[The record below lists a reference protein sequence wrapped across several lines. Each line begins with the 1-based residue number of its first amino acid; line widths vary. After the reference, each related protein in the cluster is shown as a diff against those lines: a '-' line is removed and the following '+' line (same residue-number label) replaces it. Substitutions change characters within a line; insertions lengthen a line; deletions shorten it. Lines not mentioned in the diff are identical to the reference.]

1 MKQLTVFL
9 CLLFSIGLVQSQ
21 NISGVINSY
30 IEVTAFNQVESSVD
44 VVSSAGVNVEDS
56 LILIQMQGAQISTSQ
71 VDTSNGSVTNYNG
84 AGSWE
89 KVHVCSISG
98 NTILFKKELKH
109 TYSSD
114 GAMQLIPINVYN
126 NAVITDT
133 ITCDPWNGT
142 TGGVVLIYN
151 QGVLDFQSSIDVT
164 NKGFRAGQHFESST
178 SCSWSVSLM
187 SYEYDVSGGF
197 GAEKGEGIAK
207 YGNLRGGRGP
217 LANGG
222 GGGNDHNS
230 GGGGGSNV
238 SGGGIGG
245 ENDDPG
251 TFTCKGYY
259 PGLPGRGLSTNNERL
274 FMGGGGGAG
283 HSNSM
288 WSSSGG
294 QGAGI
299 VIIISDEIEGNSESI
314 LGIGMNAPEA
324 HGDGAGGGGA
334 GGSVCLLVDQVNS
347 ALSID
352 LHGGNGGDMDASI
365 AANTA
370 RCFGPGGGGGGGSI
384 RYKTSTAPANVS
396 TVLNGGSSGIVV
408 NSTAGCN
415 GFNINAGSG
424 ATGIIEFDG
433 EIPEGRKC
441 NAYCSTVHQVDLGTD
456 VNTCDTDSTVLD
468 AQNPGL
474 NYLWSNGATTQ
485 TIDVYG
491 AGQYWVEVLDGFC
504 LACDTV
510 DVQNFS
516 KPTYNGEVYFEL
528 CDGVTIVLDAQNPGA
543 TYQWNIGATSQ
554 SIAVNSGGLYDVL
567 ITKDNCYTGVFFDV
581 FECFSPPNTITP
593 NGDGF
598 NDTWQIENIQNFE
611 NNKVEIFNRRGQKIF
626 SMTNYDNSFKGDQF
640 PAGVYYYHL
649 DLNNGRDAIVG
660 TLTIVR

>member
-1 MKQLTVFL
+1 MKQLAVFL
-9 CLLFSIGLVQSQ
+9 CLIVWSCQNHAQ
-21 NISGVINSY
+21 NISGVINTY
-30 IEVTAFNQVESSVD
+30 IEVTAIDQTNSTVD
-44 VVSSAGVNVEDS
+44 VTSTAGITPEDS
-56 LILIQMQGAQISTSQ
+56 LIIIQMQGAEISTSQ
-71 VDTSNGSVTNYNG
+71 VDSSNGTVTNYNG

-89 KVHVCSISG
+89 KVHVCSING
-98 NTILFKKELKH
+98 NQIIFKKELKNS
-109 TYSSD
+109 YSSD
-114 GAMQLIPINVYN
+114 GAIQLIPINVYN

-133 ITCDPWNGT
+133 ITCDPWNGS

-151 QGVLDFQSSIDVT
+151 QGTLDFQSSIDVT
-164 NKGFRAGQHFESST
+164 NKGFRPGQHFEST
-178 SCSWSVSLM
+178 ASCSWTLSLM
-187 SYEYDVSGGF
+187 NYEYDVSGGL
-197 GAEKGEGIAK
+197 GAQKGEGIAK
-207 YGNLRGGRGP
+207 YGNLEGGRGP

-238 SGGGIGG
+238 TGGGIGG

-259 PGLPGRGLSTNNERL
+259 PGLPGRGLATNNERL

-294 QGAGI
+294 MGAGI
-299 VIIISDEIEGNSESI
+299 VIIISDNINGNSESI
-314 LGIGMNAPEA
+314 LGIGRSAPEA

-347 ALSID
+347 SLTID
-352 LHGGNGGDMDASI
+352 LHGGDGGDMDASI

-370 RCFGPGGGGGGGSI
+370 RCFGPGGGGGGGSV
-384 RYKTSTAPANVS
+384 RFKTPATPANV
-396 TVLNGGSSGIVV
+396 TLNILGGTSGVVV

-415 GFNINAGSG
+415 GSNINAGSG
-424 ATGIIEFDG
+424 ATGLIEHDG
-433 EIPEGRKC
+433 GVPEGIKC
-441 NAYCSTVHQVDLGTD
+441 NPACSSVHQVDLGSD

-474 NYLWSNGATTQ
+474 SYLWSNGATTQ

-491 AGQYWVEVLDGFC
+491 AGQYWVEVSDGFC

-528 CDGVTIVLDAQNPGA
+528 CDGETIVLDAQNPGA
-543 TYQWNIGATSQ
+543 TYLWNIGATSQ

-567 ITKDNCYTGVFFDV
+567 ITKDNCFTGVFFDV

-598 NDTWQIENIQNFE
+598 NDTWQIENISNYE
-611 NNKVEIFNRRGQKIF
+611 NNKVEIFNRRGQRIF
-626 SMTNYDNSFKGDQF
+626 SMTNYDNSFSGSDH

-649 DLNNGRDAIVG
+649 DLNNGRDALVG